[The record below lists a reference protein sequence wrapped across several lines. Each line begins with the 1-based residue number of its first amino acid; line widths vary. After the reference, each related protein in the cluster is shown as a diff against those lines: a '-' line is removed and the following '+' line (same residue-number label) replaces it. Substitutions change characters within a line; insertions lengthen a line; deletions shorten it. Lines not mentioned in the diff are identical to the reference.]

1 MSRKIRVTSEGTV
14 WTLPWDVGVARG
26 FMEAE
31 GIEAEVVTPDSQLA
45 PAEVFERPIASD
57 YEAGDLEGYN
67 KCEWG
72 VIKRAADG
80 ERDGWILGR
89 RESVAAMA
97 IVARGDA
104 PYHRLDDLADVPISI
119 QDQTGSHYMTLKML
133 EGHVDKGR
141 AQLRHDGGPAIRT
154 RLLLNGEVKAATLM
168 EPFISLAE
176 SRGCRVLAESR
187 YWGLLFVNSDDAEE
201 AREAI
206 FRALRRSVDEINA
219 DLEKHAALLLRDI
232 PADLMGDFK
241 PEDLNLNRLDY
252 VYPEDYTEEE
262 FERARN
268 WMAGYGLKPDSRA
281 GYSDLVKL

>member
-14 WTLPWDVGVARG
+14 WTLPWDVGVAKG

-97 IVARGDA
+97 IVVRGDA
-104 PYHRLDDLADVPISI
+104 PYHRLDDLADAPISI

-141 AQLRHDGGPAIRT
+141 VQLRHDGGPAIRT
-154 RLLLNGEVKAATLM
+154 RLLLNGEVEAATLM

-176 SRGCRVLAESR
+176 GRGCRVLAESK

-201 AREAI
+201 ARTAI

-232 PADLMGDFK
+232 PADLIGDFK
-241 PEDLNLNRLDY
+241 PGNLNLNRLDY

-262 FERARN
+262 FERACN